1 MVLEKKGSPDMNF
14 FQQNAGYLAG
24 AIFAIG
30 IILQMTRIGSSA
42 SYDKSVGQIMLE
54 TMWPW
59 IVVAAI
65 LYLRYALF
73 ARNPQGSQRI
83 TGSEFDEMREAM
95 QGSWL
100 ASTPHY
106 CNSTVQTS
114 APVEINGT
122 NATVTNYGKHG
133 PRQTTFQMTF
143 FRAPDGAIWYLNNG
157 NKMYDFNLA
166 GENPYINFHNYSGQL
181 VSWTKNNNNA
191 VSIQVNPYKSEN
203 PPAYNTNNPP
213 TAPVADAPPPTYGNS
228 TGGSTVPQ
236 PQDKSLAEKISEIAA
251 LRDQG
256 ILSEEE
262 FSNAKMKLIQNA

>member
-24 AIFAIG
+24 AMFAVG
-30 IILQMTRIGSSA
+30 MILQMTRIGSSA
-42 SYDKSVGQIMLE
+42 SHDKSVGQTMLE
-54 TMWPW
+54 TLWPF

-83 TGSEFDEMREAM
+83 SGTEFDEMREAM

-106 CNSTVQTS
+106 CNPTVQTS

-157 NKMYDFNLA
+157 NKMYDFNLT
-166 GENPYINFHNYSGQL
+166 GESPYINFHNYSGQL

-191 VSIQVNPYKSEN
+191 VSIQVNPY
-203 PPAYNTNNPP
+203 TNNPP
-213 TAPVADAPPPTYGNS
+213 TAPTHVVADAPPPTYGNS

-236 PQDKSLAEKISEIAA
+236 PEEKSLAEKISEIAQ